1 MKYSIATVCLSG
13 TLEQKMHAAAKA
25 GFHAIEIFENDLT
38 QYRGSAADVKRIADS
53 MGLDILVLQP
63 FRDME
68 GMPQELRRKKYKMME
83 RKMELAHQLGTK
95 RLMMCSNVNPLSTN
109 NLDRCAEDLYAL
121 AELAKRED
129 MELGYEALA
138 WGRHIADYDDAW
150 NLVKMV
156 DHPNLGVVLDTF
168 HMFARGNTLD
178 TLRNDIPV
186 EKIALVQVADAPKMQ
201 MDILQYS
208 RHYRCFPGQGDF
220 PVIDFVKTLKDKG
233 YDDYLS
239 HEVFNDE
246 FRSSSPKEKAV
257 DGVRSLKWLE
267 DQTDNLFEAPSVSD
281 LSFIEFAV
289 KDPEDNPFT
298 DVIESL
304 GFHKTHHHKS
314 KNVDLYQV
322 GDINLVFNYEKN
334 SNARTYLEGHGES
347 VCALG
352 VLTKDSQ
359 RLVELAKRYNSPTI
373 YQARQEN
380 ELNIPTLK
388 SSSQL
393 LIHLLDENQAEKF
406 YDVDFEPVENAQ
418 PMDDNF
424 VRVDHIGQVV
434 APDTLLS
441 NMFFYK
447 SIFGFVPEESFDL
460 PDINGL
466 ITSRTIKSP
475 NEKIKVALNST
486 SAKRTSAQRFL
497 NDSNGASI
505 NQIAVECKDIFKA
518 AANLSPIY
526 QLKISNNYYL
536 DIQAQFDLEDEL
548 IEKLQRNN
556 ILYTEDDTGRFF
568 HFYTKE
574 VNGLFFEVVQRVGNY
589 KKYGETNAF
598 IRLASQSYSD

>member
-38 QYRGSAADVKRIADS
+38 QYRGSASDVKRIADS
-53 MGLDILVLQP
+53 LGLEILVLQP

-68 GMPQELRRKKYKMME
+68 GLPPALRDKKFKMME
-83 RKMELAHQLGTK
+83 RKMDLAHQLGTN
-95 RLMMCSNVNPLSTN
+95 RLMMCSNVHPLSSPN
-109 NLDRCAEDLYAL
+109 VHQCADDLHTL
-121 AELAKRED
+121 AELAKREG
-129 MELGYEALA
+129 MQLGYEALA

-178 TLRNDIPV
+178 TLKNYIPV

-220 PVIDFVKTLKDKG
+220 PVIDFVQTLKDKG
-233 YDDYLS
+233 YNDYLS

-246 FRSSSPKEKAV
+246 FRASSPIEKAI

-267 DQTDNLFEAPSVSD
+267 DQTDEAFDAPKVSD
-281 LSFIEFAV
+281 VSFIEFAV
-289 KDPEDNPFT
+289 KDRENNPFT

-304 GFHKTHHHKS
+304 GFSKTHCHKS
-314 KNVDLYQV
+314 KNVDLYQA
-322 GDINLVFNYEKN
+322 GDINFIFNYEKN
-334 SNARTYLEGHGES
+334 SNAQNYLDGHGES

-352 VLTKDSQ
+352 VLAEDSN

-373 YQARQEN
+373 YQAKQEN
-380 ELNIPTLK
+380 ELDMPTLK

-406 YDVDFEPVENAQ
+406 YDVDFERVAPQVEESS
-418 PMDDNF
+418 NF
-424 VRVDHIGQVV
+424 KRIDHMGQVV
-434 APDTLLS
+434 SPETLLS
-441 NMFFYK
+441 NLFFYK

-475 NEKIKVALNST
+475 NGKIKIALNST

-505 NQIAVECKDIFKA
+505 NQIAIECGDIFEA
-518 AANLSPIY
+518 GRSLSPIY
-526 QLKISNNYYL
+526 QLKIPNNYYL
-536 DIQAQFDLEDEL
+536 DIQAQFDLSDKFIAQLKE
-548 IEKLQRNN
+548 NN
-556 ILYTEDDTGRFF
+556 ILYAEDDTGSFL

-574 VNGLFFEVVQRVGNY
+574 VNGLFFEVVQRLGDY
-589 KKYGETNAF
+589 EKYGETNAF
-598 IRLASQSYSD
+598 IRLAAQSYQG